1 MDWGKIPVIVGI
13 LKNNQDKV
21 MFNQDSK
28 IKVAVLEERVK
39 IHEEMVERVDAAIQ
53 TLSETNQ
60 NICKMLAVHDERIM
74 NCTISDNNTNEK
86 IGKLEIKVDELSKFR
101 WMAAGVVAISLLFVP
116 VITDFITTSVI
127 SLTEQVKNK

>member
-1 MDWGKIPVIVGI
+1 
-13 LKNNQDKV
+13 
-21 MFNQDSK
+21 MFGQDSK

-74 NCTISDNNTNEK
+74 NCTLSDNNTNEK
-86 IGKLEIKVDELSKFR
+86 IGKLEVKVDELSKFR
-101 WMAAGVVAISLLFVP
+101 WMAAGIVALTLLFVP
-116 VITDFITTSVI
+116 VVTDFITTSVN
-127 SLTEQVKNK
+127 SFTEQVRNK

>member
-1 MDWGKIPVIVGI
+1 
-13 LKNNQDKV
+13 

>member
-1 MDWGKIPVIVGI
+1 
-13 LKNNQDKV
+13 
-21 MFNQDSK
+21 MFGQDSK

-86 IGKLEIKVDELSKFR
+86 IGKLEVKVDELSKFR
-101 WMAAGVVAISLLFVP
+101 WMAAGIVAIALLFVP
-116 VITDFITTSVI
+116 VVTDFIITSLN
-127 SLTEQVKNK
+127 SFTEQVKNK

>member
-1 MDWGKIPVIVGI
+1 
-13 LKNNQDKV
+13 
-21 MFNQDSK
+21 MFGQDSK

-39 IHEEMVERVDAAIQ
+39 IHEEMVERVDAAIT

-74 NCTISDNNTNEK
+74 NCAINDNNTNQK

-101 WMAAGVVAISLLFVP
+101 WMAAGVVALALLFVP
-116 VITDFITTSVI
+116 VITDFITTSI
-127 SLTEQVKNK
+127 NSLTHQVENK

>member
-1 MDWGKIPVIVGI
+1 
-13 LKNNQDKV
+13 
-21 MFNQDSK
+21 MFGQDSK

-74 NCTISDNNTNEK
+74 NCTLSDNNTNEK

-101 WMAAGVVAISLLFVP
+101 WMVAGVVALGLLFVP
-116 VITDFITTSVI
+116 FVTDFISTSVN

>member
-1 MDWGKIPVIVGI
+1 
-13 LKNNQDKV
+13 
-21 MFNQDSK
+21 MFGQDSK

-74 NCTISDNNTNEK
+74 NCTLSDNNTNEK

-101 WMAAGVVAISLLFVP
+101 WMVAGVVALGLLFVP
-116 VITDFITTSVI
+116 FVTDFITTSVN